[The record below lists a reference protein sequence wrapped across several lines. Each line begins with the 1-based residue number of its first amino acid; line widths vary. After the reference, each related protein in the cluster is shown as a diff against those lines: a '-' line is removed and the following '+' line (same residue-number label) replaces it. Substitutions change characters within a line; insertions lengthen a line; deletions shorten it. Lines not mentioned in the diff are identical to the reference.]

1 MNENQ
6 IQMILQNHKEHLL
19 ECKRNDEPTIYWV
32 GALDCVE
39 CLAEKLGV
47 ELE

>member
-1 MNENQ
+1 MSEDE
-6 IQMILQNHKEHLL
+6 IKMILQNHKEHLL
-19 ECKRNDEPTIYWV
+19 ECKQTDELTSYWD